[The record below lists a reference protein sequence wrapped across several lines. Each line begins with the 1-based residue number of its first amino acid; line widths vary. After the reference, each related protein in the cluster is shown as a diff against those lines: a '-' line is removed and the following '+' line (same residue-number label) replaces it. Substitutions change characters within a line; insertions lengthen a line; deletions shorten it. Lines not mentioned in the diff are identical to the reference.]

1 MKTWAV
7 VPVLAVGSVSF
18 GRAAAQQ
25 SSQPTQDEVPT
36 TTHGKEKK
44 SKKHGK
50 GTAAEIARCCKGAVD
65 LATLHPIDAGAAFG
79 SGAVKAGEDVTV
91 GSIKGVEK
99 VSKGVGHAVKKVF

>member
-50 GTAAEIARCCKGAVD
+50 GTAAEIGGGPVLQRAPSTSRRFTRSMPAPPSEAV
-65 LATLHPIDAGAAFG
+65 P
-79 SGAVKAGEDVTV
+79 
-91 GSIKGVEK
+91 
-99 VSKGVGHAVKKVF
+99 